1 MKAAALALSLL
12 AVPGC
17 GSAGTRARHG
27 QPDPS
32 ASAEVVGEVQLEA
45 ELHRLDL
52 LEAEIYAPFRSAAP
66 GHPVDRCNDGDSEVM
81 SRMLAFGLIVGKQEK
96 KAADRK
102 YYALLQ
108 TGTPEELFPAI
119 YLRRYYF
126 EGLLEC
132 VRGLTGAGPRKA
144 REEHHVS
151 ILTQSN
157 FDAETS
163 RGLVLV
169 DFSTHW
175 CAPCKLM
182 APELE
187 KLARDHRGAIRVARL
202 TADRHQE
209 LIERFDLTT
218 FPTLVL
224 LKDGN
229 EVARLGKYRTYQE
242 LLKWIRDALPDQSSS
257 WSGHPTQGGQV
268 PAPDNE

>member
-1 MKAAALALSLL
+1 MKEAATALLFLALA
-12 AVPGC
+12 GC
-17 GSAGTRARHG
+17 GSAGARARHG
-27 QPDPS
+27 QPDPV
-32 ASAEVVGEVQLEA
+32 AMDEVVGEMRLGE

-66 GHPVDRCNDGDSEVM
+66 GHPVDRCNNGDSEVM
-81 SRMLAFGLIVGKQEK
+81 SRMLAFGLSVGKQEK
-96 KAADRK
+96 MAADRK

-108 TGTPEELFPAI
+108 TGKPEELFPAI
-119 YLRRYYF
+119 YLRRYYL

-132 VRGLTGAGPRKA
+132 IRDLTGTGPRKA

-151 ILTQSN
+151 ILTRSN

-163 RGLVLV
+163 HGLVLV
-169 DFSTHW
+169 DFTTHW

-187 KLARDHRGAIRVARL
+187 RLAREHRGEFRVGRL

-209 LIERFDLTT
+209 LIDRFELTT

-224 LKDGN
+224 LKDGD
-229 EVARLGKYRTYQE
+229 EVARLDKYHTYPE
-242 LLKWIRDALPDQSSS
+242 LLKWIRGALSGQSSS
-257 WSGHPTQGGQV
+257 QSEHSAQGGQ
-268 PAPDNE
+268 APTSGSE